1 MPITKIK
8 QFPLSDEIGFV
19 ELLYSMGN
27 DLSVVNDARASYDNE
42 SFKFDEKDE
51 RLLKYLI
58 KNEHWSPFRGVVFK
72 FRVKA
77 PLFLCR
83 QWWKHHVSSSYVDCQ
98 NQWNELSMRYV
109 DMGNKAEFY
118 MPYKF
123 REQSKSNKQKGS
135 VAISKEKNDRSRI
148 IYKHQCES
156 AFTAYKTLIELGVCR
171 EQARGLLP
179 TSIYTTF
186 IWTVSLQ
193 ALLNF
198 IELRKGSGAQDEIT
212 AYAYAI
218 EKMIEPIV
226 PVTMKY
232 WSKDKM

>member
-1 MPITKIK
+1 MPMTRVK

-27 DLSVVNDARASYDNE
+27 DLSVVNDARASYDKE
-42 SFKFDEKDE
+42 SFQFDEKDE
-51 RLLKYLI
+51 KLLKYLI
-58 KNEHWSPFRGVVFK
+58 KHEHWSPFRGVVFK
-72 FRVKA
+72 FRVKC
-77 PLFLCR
+77 PLYCAR
-83 QWWKHHVSSSYVDCQ
+83 QWWKHVIASSHNDEQ
-98 NQWNELSMRYV
+98 LGWNEQSLRYV
-109 DMGNKAEFY
+109 DMSDKAQFY

-135 VAISKEKNDRSRI
+135 VAVSKEKNDRSRL

-156 AFTAYKTLIELGVCR
+156 AFTAYKTLIDLGVCR

-186 IWTVSLQ
+186 VWTVSLQ

-198 IELRKGSGAQDEIT
+198 IELRKGSGAQDEIV
-212 AYAYAI
+212 AYASAI

-226 PVTMKY
+226 PNTMKY
-232 WSKDKM
+232 WAKDKI